1 MILFGKQTSILTI
14 YTLML
19 TVFSVLVALVN
30 CTQHFSFEMLI
41 LATLRDLSSLVA
53 RLSDQTEDWLN
64 S

>member
-1 MILFGKQTSILTI
+1 
-14 YTLML
+14 ML
-19 TVFSVLVALVN
+19 TAFSVLVALVN
-30 CTQHFSFEMLI
+30 GVTQHCSFEMLI